1 MKEPYWLTREEC
13 LALHDMMLA
22 QYGGCSGI
30 RDEGLLESAL
40 ARPQQLHHY
49 GKPTMPEMAAAYAA
63 GIVKNHPFLDGNKR
77 TGFMLA
83 ATFMELNG
91 LVLTA
96 PEESV
101 VQQTLGLAAGKV
113 KEADYAAWL
122 EENSRK
128 ARSR

>member
-49 GKPTMPEMAAAYAA
+49 GKPTMPEMAAAYSA

-77 TGFMLA
+77 TGFMMGAGFLERNGCEFFASEVEVVLRTLA
-83 ATFMELNG
+83 
-91 LVLTA
+91 
-96 PEESV
+96 
-101 VQQTLGLAAGKV
+101 LAAGEMT
-113 KEADYAAWL
+113 EADYAAWL
-122 EENSRK
+122 KENSKRV
-128 ARSR
+128 

>member
-49 GKPTMPEMAAAYAA
+49 GKPTIPEMAAAYSA

-77 TGFMLA
+77 TGFMMGAGFLERNGCEFFASEVEVVLRTLA
-83 ATFMELNG
+83 
-91 LVLTA
+91 
-96 PEESV
+96 
-101 VQQTLGLAAGKV
+101 LAAGEMT
-113 KEADYAAWL
+113 EADYAAWL
-122 EENSRK
+122 KENSKRV
-128 ARSR
+128 